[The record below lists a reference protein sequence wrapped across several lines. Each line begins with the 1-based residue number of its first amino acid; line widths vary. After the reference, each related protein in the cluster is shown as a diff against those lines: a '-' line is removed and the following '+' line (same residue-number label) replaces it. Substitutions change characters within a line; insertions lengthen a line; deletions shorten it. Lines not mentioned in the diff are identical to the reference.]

1 VEELTEVEYEEGDR
15 VAWMRVAPLSGD
27 IQIIPATV
35 VGVVDEY
42 QVVIRFGGGDEFTLP
57 ADELTPMP
65 RSSE

>member
-1 VEELTEVEYEEGDR
+1 MDYEEGDR

-42 QVVIRFGGGDEFTLP
+42 QVVIRFGSGDEFTLP
-57 ADELTPMP
+57 AGDLTPMP
-65 RSSE
+65 KSSQ